1 MFVVENVKHR
11 NVEERNP
18 NTDLS
23 LSLFLPAFPH
33 VKVDVNEFLIY
44 TQVHFLLNET
54 LERAFSSF
62 DAH

>member
-1 MFVVENVKHR
+1 MLSSVITMFVVENVKHR

-18 NTDLS
+18 NTD

-44 TQVHFLLNET
+44 TQVNFLL
-54 LERAFSSF
+54 
-62 DAH
+62 H

>member
-44 TQVHFLLNET
+44 MQVHFLLN
-54 LERAFSSF
+54 
-62 DAH
+62 